1 MLCELTDRV
10 GRAVARLSDIV
21 EGGGSG
27 TSTSHCCRT
36 SLFSNQ
42 IWRNYRFYVGC
53 SLPRSKRAY
62 RACLSGGSR
71 ERTLSGAR
79 TRSGCLASETGVEW
93 GIDEPA
99 HPRGGNRADDPGKLG
114 L

>member
-53 SLPRSKRAY
+53 ALLRSKRAY
-62 RACLSGGSR
+62 RECPQAAVESGLWTERAPAAVASR
-71 ERTLSGAR
+71 ARPVSSGASMNQR
-79 TRSGCLASETGVEW
+79 IR
-93 GIDEPA
+93 
-99 HPRGGNRADDPGKLG
+99 
-114 L
+114 